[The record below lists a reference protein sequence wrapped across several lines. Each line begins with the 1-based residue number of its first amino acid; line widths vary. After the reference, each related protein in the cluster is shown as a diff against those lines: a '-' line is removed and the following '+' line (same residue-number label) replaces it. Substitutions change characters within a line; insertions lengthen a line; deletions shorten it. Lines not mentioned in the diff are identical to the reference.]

1 MKRHRSDDARN
12 SGAGP
17 ERAQRVEGMSRRD
30 AFRTAAAIAAAPFL
44 LRDSAA
50 AQRLQVV
57 ENAGPSPQPILLRG
71 GTIVSMDPK
80 VGDFARG
87 DVLID
92 GKKIVGVGDQVKAP
106 PQAQVIDATN
116 TIIIPG
122 FVDAHRHSWEG
133 QLRRII
139 PDGAIADY
147 MATTHNGFARYYRP
161 DDIYAGNLITA
172 LGCIDAGITCVIDN
186 SHNSRSAAHSDAA
199 VQALIDSGIRGV
211 HASGAPQTG
220 DWDRQWPQDLERLQ
234 KRFFTSTDQLVTLRM
249 FSGMSREN
257 WTLAR
262 RLGIRITTESNAA
275 GREFE
280 EFWNEKLLR
289 PDNTFNH
296 CQGWPDQVWQRVK
309 DSGATVN
316 VCPRSDAQYGLGEGV
331 SAFQKALDHGMRPG
345 LSIDNEVSYGTD
357 MFTEMRVAFNVQR
370 AMATYGRVNG
380 AAKAPALVSVREVLE
395 CATEGGAACA
405 GLLDKCGTLTP
416 GKEADI
422 VMIRTDDI
430 NVYPSNHAI
439 GTVVSAADVRNID
452 TVIIGGRIRK
462 LRGRMAGVNMD
473 KFRQMADESRNYLF
487 MKAGYTLDI
496 FSKRG

>member
-12 SGAGP
+12 NGAGP
-17 ERAQRVEGMSRRD
+17 ERALRVEGMSRRD

-44 LRDSAA
+44 LRDAAA
-50 AQRLQVV
+50 AQRPQVV
-57 ENAGPSPQPILLRG
+57 EDTGPSRQPILLRG

-92 GKKIVGVGDQVKAP
+92 GKKIVSVGDQVKAP

-139 PDGAIADY
+139 PDGAIAEY

-161 DDIYAGNLITA
+161 HDIYAGNLITA

-234 KRFFTSTDQLVTLRM
+234 KQFFASTDQLVTLRM
-249 FSGMSREN
+249 FAGMDREN
-257 WTLAR
+257 WALAR

-275 GREFE
+275 GRSS
-280 EFWNEKLLR
+280 
-289 PDNTFNH
+289 T
-296 CQGWPDQVWQRVK
+296 
-309 DSGATVN
+309 S
-316 VCPRSDAQYGLGEGV
+316 S
-331 SAFQKALDHGMRPG
+331 
-345 LSIDNEVSYGTD
+345 
-357 MFTEMRVAFNVQR
+357 
-370 AMATYGRVNG
+370 
-380 AAKAPALVSVREVLE
+380 
-395 CATEGGAACA
+395 
-405 GLLDKCGTLTP
+405 
-416 GKEADI
+416 
-422 VMIRTDDI
+422 
-430 NVYPSNHAI
+430 
-439 GTVVSAADVRNID
+439 
-452 TVIIGGRIRK
+452 
-462 LRGRMAGVNMD
+462 
-473 KFRQMADESRNYLF
+473 
-487 MKAGYTLDI
+487 
-496 FSKRG
+496 